1 MSLSSCRI
9 LELPK
14 ITDGRGSLTFA
25 EGGRHLPF
33 DIKRIFYLFDIPA
46 GEMRA
51 AHALKTCQQFIVAFS
66 GEFEVRVDDGQ
77 AKNHFHLDRPDCGLY
92 VPPLVWR
99 ELAGFSSRAVCLVL
113 ASEFYDEADYLDDHA
128 AFMAAVGTQKK

>member
-1 MSLSSCRI
+1 MSLSTCRI

-14 ITDGRGSLTFA
+14 ITDRRGSLTFA
-25 EGGRHLPF
+25 EAGRHVPF
-33 DIKRIFYLFDIPA
+33 DIQRIFYLFDVPV

-51 AHALKTCQQFIVAFS
+51 AHALRTCQQFIVAFS

-77 AKNHFHLDRPDCGLY
+77 AKNQFHLDRPDCGLY

-99 ELAGFSSRAVCLVL
+99 EIAGFSSKAVCLVL
-113 ASEFYDEADYLDDHA
+113 ASEFYDEADYLDDYA
-128 AFMAAVGTQKK
+128 AFTAAVGAHKK